1 VILLAAMAAQG
12 RIALA
17 EEAVSTARI
26 SLGLV
31 VDKAREIEAV
41 LAETALVAPEART

>member
-1 VILLAAMAAQG
+1 MILLDAMAAQD
-12 RIALA
+12 RSSLA

-41 LAETALVAPEART
+41 LAEAALGTPKA